1 MELPSAFLAFYEDFD
16 YSRARDVYTSLSR
29 ACSFCSDFDLDVL
42 ELFINGVNFIAF
54 FDVTEFTACSF
65 FCEINNIAIGKYVF
79 CI

>member
-16 YSRARDVYTSLSR
+16 YSR

-65 FCEINNIAIGKYVF
+65 FL
-79 CI
+79 

>member
-16 YSRARDVYTSLSR
+16 YSR

-54 FDVTEFTACSF
+54 FDVTEFTACL
-65 FCEINNIAIGKYVF
+65 
-79 CI
+79 

>member
-1 MELPSAFLAFYEDFD
+1 MLHYGTKKLAGKLMAFYEDFD
-16 YSRARDVYTSLSR
+16 YSR